1 MPATQTGK
9 LTYADYARIP
19 DDGLRHE
26 IIDGEHYVSPSP
38 SERHQRASAAL
49 LSLLWQ
55 HVRKRRLGHVY
66 AAPFDVLLA
75 VHDVVEP
82 DIIFVSSQ
90 RAAIIGDD
98 NIQGAPD
105 LLIEVLS
112 PSNRKRDQT
121 LKRARYEALGVTEYW
136 LVDPDAKHISVLR
149 REAGQFVGVGVF
161 GEGATVTSPLLPG
174 LSVAVADVFAR

>member
-1 MPATQTGK
+1 M
-9 LTYADYARIP
+9 
-19 DDGLRHE
+19 
-26 IIDGEHYVSPSP
+26 
-38 SERHQRASAAL
+38 AAC
-49 LSLLWQ
+49 
-55 HVRKRRLGHVY
+55 VRLGHVY
-66 AAPFDVLLA
+66 PAPFDVLLA
-75 VHDVVEP
+75 AHDVMEP

-90 RAAIIGDD
+90 RADIIGDD

-149 REAGQFVGVGVF
+149 REAGQFAGAGVF

-174 LSVAVADVFAR
+174 LSIAVADVFAR